1 MKLVTWNVNG
11 LRACLNKGFLDF
23 FRSADADMVCL
34 QETKLQPHQIE
45 LDLPGYQL
53 YWNSAEK
60 KGYSGTALFTR
71 VAPLEVTYGM
81 GLEEHDHE
89 GRLITAEYDGFYL
102 VCCYTPNAQN
112 ELARIDYRMK
122 WEDDFRDYLMELDKV
137 KPVILCGDLN
147 VAHQE
152 IDLKNPGPNRG
163 SAGFSDQERGQMTR
177 LLESGFTDSFRALYP
192 DRTGAYTWWSY
203 RFNARKNNAGWR
215 IDYFIVSDRLA
226 PRVSEQI
233 IHSQVAGSD
242 HCPVELIL
250 KD

>member
-23 FRSADADMVCL
+23 FHSVDADVFCL
-34 QETKLQPHQIE
+34 QETKLQPHQIQ